1 MADGKLLCNTG
12 NPVRSLQDLEG
23 GMGDGGDRRKAQKG
37 GYMCTYGWFPL
48 LYGRNQHST
57 VK

>member
-12 NPVRSLQDLEG
+12 NPVWSLQDLEG

-37 GYMCTYGWFPL
+37 GYMCSYGWFPL
-48 LYGRNQHST
+48 LYGRN
-57 VK
+57 